1 MNHMRRNVLLL
12 AACQALM
19 FSGNSL
25 LITTSALIGY
35 NLLGADKSL
44 ATLPV
49 ALQMIA
55 TLAAS
60 VPASLLMGRIGRRA
74 GFALGSLLGFS
85 GGVCAAYALHVENF
99 GLFCVATMLVGT
111 FNGFAIYY
119 RFAAADQADEKY
131 RSRAISYV
139 LAGGV
144 VAAFVG
150 PNLAAWTR
158 DFTDVLFGG
167 SMLCLMG
174 FYLLSFVLQLCL
186 DIPKPST
193 SNNAAPGRPMWVIAR
208 QPRFA
213 IAVCCGMLGY
223 GAMSLIMTAT
233 PLAMQAVR
241 LPFTDTAFVIQ
252 WHVFAMF
259 APSFF
264 TGHLINRFGLT
275 TVMFI
280 GAVLDIICI
289 AVNLHGTSVWHF
301 SAGLILVGLGWNFLF
316 IGATTLITDTYR
328 TSERAKA
335 QAFNDFFVFTT
346 TTICALTAGT
356 LQHLLGWEIVNLSV
370 LPLLLVIAMALAW
383 LQFGNTQR
391 VAESA

>member
-1 MNHMRRNVLLL
+1 MKHTRRNVLLL

-35 NLLGADKSL
+35 DLLGADKSL
-44 ATLPV
+44 ATLPI

-55 TLAAS
+55 TLASS

-74 GFALGSLLGFS
+74 GFALGSLLGMA
-85 GGVCAAYALHVENF
+85 GGVCGVYALHIESF
-99 GLFCVATMLVGT
+99 ALFCVTTMLVGA

-119 RFAAADQADEKY
+119 RFAAADQADTKY
-131 RSRAISYV
+131 KSKAISYV

-144 VAAFVG
+144 IAAFIG

-158 DFTDVLFGG
+158 DITAVLFGG
-167 SMLCLMG
+167 SMLCLIG
-174 FYLLSFVLQLCL
+174 FYALSLLLQLFL
-186 DIPKPST
+186 DIPKPSAAD
-193 SNNAAPGRPMWVIAR
+193 NAAPRRSMSAIAY
-208 QPRFA
+208 QPRFV

-233 PLAMQAVR
+233 PLAMQAIR

-275 TVMFI
+275 TVMLT
-280 GAVLDIICI
+280 GALLDLVCI
-289 AVNLHGTSVWHF
+289 AVNLSGTSVWHF
-301 SAGLILVGLGWNFLF
+301 SAGLALLGLGWNFLF
-316 IGATTLITDTYR
+316 IGATTLLTDTYR
-328 TSERAKA
+328 LSERAKA
-335 QAFNDFFVFTT
+335 QAFNDFFVFTST
-346 TTICALTAGT
+346 TVSALTAGA
-356 LQHLLGWEIVNLSV
+356 LQYHLGWETVNLSV
-370 LPLLLVIAMALAW
+370 LPVLAVITLALAW
-383 LQFGNTQR
+383 LQFGSAPR
-391 VAESA
+391 VSEIG

>member
-35 NLLGADKSL
+35 NLLDADKSL

-85 GGVCAAYALHVENF
+85 GGVCAAYALHIESF
-99 GLFCVATMLVGT
+99 ALFCVATMLVGT

-131 RSRAISYV
+131 RSKAISYV

-158 DFTDVLFGG
+158 DVTDVLFGG

-174 FYLLSFVLQLCL
+174 FYLLSFLLQLYL
-186 DIPKPST
+186 DIPKPGT
-193 SNNAAPGRPMWVIAR
+193 AENAVPARPMWVIAR

-275 TVMFI
+275 TIMFV
-280 GAVLDIICI
+280 GAILDIVCI
-289 AVNLHGTSVWHF
+289 AVNLNGTSVWHF
-301 SAGLILVGLGWNFLF
+301 SAGLILLGLGWNFLF

-346 TTICALTAGT
+346 TTTSALTAGA
-356 LQHLLGWEIVNLSV
+356 LQHLLGWETVNLSV
-370 LPLLLVIAMALAW
+370 LPLLVVIAMALAW
-383 LQFGNTQR
+383 LHFGNTQH
-391 VAESA
+391 ASESA